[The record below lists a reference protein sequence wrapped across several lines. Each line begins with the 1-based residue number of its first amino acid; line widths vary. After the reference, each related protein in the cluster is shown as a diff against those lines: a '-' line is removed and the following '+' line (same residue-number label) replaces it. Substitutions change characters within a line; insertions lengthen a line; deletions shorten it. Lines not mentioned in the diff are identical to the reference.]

1 MFNESGIDAIM
12 QFGALGL
19 LGAFMYLLFQS
30 YKNQTDFQQKMMIR
44 IMKVIEENT
53 SAHRQAALKSE
64 AVCTAIEDNR
74 VMEKEEHKALM
85 DEHKILMQD
94 HRRITERLSS

>member
-1 MFNESGIDAIM
+1 MFNVSVIDAIM

-30 YKNQTDFQQKMMIR
+30 YKNQTDFQQKMMVRVI
-44 IMKVIEENT
+44 KVIEENT
-53 SAHRQAALKSE
+53 SAHQQATRKSE

-74 VMEKEEHKALM
+74 VMEKEEHIALM